1 MIRLLSSAVLM
12 LFLGNAV
19 NAQQA
24 SLGIFEGQT
33 DVGDVK
39 IPGSLSYDA
48 ATQQYTIAGAG
59 NNMWTTHDGFHFAWR
74 KMKGDF
80 IVSTRGSLIGNG
92 VDPHRKFGWM
102 VRPSLDSTV
111 AHINAVVHGDG
122 LTSLQFRRAKDSITE
137 QKVST
142 ITFADVV
149 QLMRRGNT
157 YTMSVARNGETY
169 VTDQMDLNL
178 GDEVYVGL
186 FVCSHNSAV
195 LEKAVFSNTRI
206 SVPAKPDF
214 IPYREY
220 IGSNLEIL
228 DVQTTNSTI
237 IYQSPRSLQAPNWM
251 KNGKSLIYNSEGLL
265 YKFDLATT
273 KTEVINTGIV
283 NRNNNDHA
291 ISFDGKMLAIS
302 HNSREDSNKSIV
314 FTVPITGGE
323 PKRLTTKTDHSYF
336 HGWSPDDKFL
346 VFTGQ
351 RNKEFDIYKIPSAG
365 GDEIRLTSNPGLE
378 DGPEYSPDG
387 KYIYFNSSRTGLMQ
401 IYRMKPD
408 GSEQEQVTSD
418 DFNNWFAHP
427 SPDGK
432 WIVYLSFTKEVKA
445 DDHPFY
451 KQVYLRLMPAAGG
464 PSKVIAYVYGGQGTI
479 NTPSWSPDSKKLAF
493 ISNTSLMFDIF
504 PRGK

>member
-1 MIRLLSSAVLM
+1 M

-80 IVSTRGSLIGNG
+80 IVSTRGSLIGKG

-206 SVPAKPDF
+206 SVP
-214 IPYREY
+214 
-220 IGSNLEIL
+220 G
-228 DVQTTNSTI
+228 QTGF
-237 IYQSPRSLQAPNWM
+237 YSL
-251 KNGKSLIYNSEGLL
+251 
-265 YKFDLATT
+265 
-273 KTEVINTGIV
+273 
-283 NRNNNDHA
+283 
-291 ISFDGKMLAIS
+291 
-302 HNSREDSNKSIV
+302 SR
-314 FTVPITGGE
+314 
-323 PKRLTTKTDHSYF
+323 
-336 HGWSPDDKFL
+336 
-346 VFTGQ
+346 
-351 RNKEFDIYKIPSAG
+351 
-365 GDEIRLTSNPGLE
+365 
-378 DGPEYSPDG
+378 
-387 KYIYFNSSRTGLMQ
+387 
-401 IYRMKPD
+401 IYR
-408 GSEQEQVTSD
+408 QQ
-418 DFNNWFAHP
+418 
-427 SPDGK
+427 
-432 WIVYLSFTKEVKA
+432 
-445 DDHPFY
+445 
-451 KQVYLRLMPAAGG
+451 
-464 PSKVIAYVYGGQGTI
+464 
-479 NTPSWSPDSKKLAF
+479 
-493 ISNTSLMFDIF
+493 
-504 PRGK
+504 PRNFGCANHQ